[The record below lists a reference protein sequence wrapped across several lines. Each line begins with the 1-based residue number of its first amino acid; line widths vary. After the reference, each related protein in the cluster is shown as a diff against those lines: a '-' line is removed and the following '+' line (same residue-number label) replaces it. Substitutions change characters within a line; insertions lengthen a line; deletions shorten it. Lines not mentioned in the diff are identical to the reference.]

1 MIWSQTDTKEEFED
15 WWSHTSNIII
25 SQKWNFLLRRENVFL
40 FQDIQVFVFLTI
52 PWLTK
57 SVTLWWVSVHET
69 GCIFEY
75 FFEPQPQHFWTTTH
89 SVTKFGQ
96 LIDISKS
103 NNFQEQTGATFLV
116 IFYSVTFSN
125 YSITN
130 YVKIPMFHFF
140 EKVNKGQLKMVNI
153 KYKKWL
159 DLAILLL

>member
-1 MIWSQTDTKEEFED
+1 MKPNIHKTGVWRLMK
-15 WWSHTSNIII
+15 SHDQHYN
-25 SQKWNFLLRRENVFL
+25 KPKKNFFYFVEKMFL

-75 FFEPQPQHFWTTTH
+75 FFEPQALHFWTKTH

-130 YVKIPMFHFF
+130 YVKIPMFHFIF
-140 EKVNKGQLKMVNI
+140 LKRWIVDN
-153 KYKKWL
+153 
-159 DLAILLL
+159 